1 MTKNQIIVTIL
12 IIILLLLGVSML
24 NGVAKK
30 TEKKQIMTYI
40 VYSDETKELIENLIK
55 EHDPDAFTD
64 NSIIKSYEIDP
75 QTISHNPIGGIM
87 FMLFI
92 NNDKDLYIRIML
104 GYDDEDNLIIESYS
118 LHPKLS
124 EIWGISQYDQ

>member
-30 TEKKQIMTYI
+30 TEKKQNMTYI
-40 VYSDETKELIENLIK
+40 VYSDETNELIENLIK
-55 EHDPDAFTD
+55 EHDLDAFTD
-64 NSIIKSYEIDP
+64 KSIIKSYEIDP

-87 FMLFI
+87 FMLYI

-104 GYDDEDNLIIESYS
+104 GYDDEDNLII
-118 LHPKLS
+118 
-124 EIWGISQYDQ
+124 